1 MKTLKLKYYEHIVG
15 ITFDPYM
22 SVIPCRIHIVDA
34 NSGKYRQVTVLEEDF
49 NATMKAMQTTMS
61 AAQRV
66 LEDSIKTVR
75 EPFKE

>member
-1 MKTLKLKYYEHIVG
+1 MPKDKRETLVPGRKN
-15 ITFDPYM
+15 M
-22 SVIPCRIHIVDA
+22 SVCR
-34 NSGKYRQVTVLEEDF
+34 F